1 MHRLNGEDNGFF
13 HMDLPNQPMTT
24 LSVATLRSE
33 VPLTLD
39 DVRAHIAERLD
50 ELPSYR
56 WRVLRVPG
64 ALHHPV
70 AYRDPDFDLDFHLR
84 EAWLPAPG
92 GDGELDALVCDLA
105 SKRLD
110 RRHPLWQVHLVHGL
124 ADGRQAFITRTH
136 HALLDGTA
144 ALFTF
149 GRLHSGPDHEVV
161 RPVEAAEWDGL
172 PAEASSPTGA
182 GASGAPRPWAPEVL
196 PRPSRLVF
204 DALRDQARDLRRVPG
219 LVKRSWTGFRAVDA
233 RAKASPVTV
242 PAPVRDTEACSLND
256 AFTARRAWTPVALPL
271 ADLKAVK
278 DAAGVSLNDVVLAVV
293 ASAFRGYL
301 IARDDLPSKPLT
313 CSVPVG
319 LDAPGAP
326 PRQTTNW
333 FGSLTT
339 SLCTDVEDP
348 WERLAAISEV
358 TSESKHRNELM
369 GEALL
374 PEWLDVIPPFVVE
387 RGVLGHNRGRQAN
400 RDQADV
406 NVLVSNLRGPS
417 QRWHLGPALVEDL
430 YLSGPPSN
438 GVGSNFLVWSYG
450 DRMLFGIR
458 SFADSLD
465 SPAELR
471 ARLTDALAE
480 LVALAADHAPQSAP
494 A

>member
-1 MHRLNGEDNGFF
+1 MHRLNGEDDGFF

-24 LSVATLRSE
+24 LSVATLRLPVDDLGDP
-33 VPLTLD
+33 VPLTLAD
-39 DVRAHIAERLD
+39 LRVHLESRLD
-50 ELPSYR
+50 QLPSFR

-70 AYRDPDFDLDFHLR
+70 AYRDPEFDIDFHLR
-84 EAWLPAPG
+84 EVTLPAPG
-92 GDGELDALVCDLA
+92 GPDELDALVCELA
-105 SKRLD
+105 STRLD

-124 ADGRQAFITRTH
+124 ADGRQALVTRTH

-149 GRLHSGPDHEVV
+149 GRIYTATDAEEVL
-161 RPVEAAEWDGL
+161 PVEATVPWE
-172 PAEASSPTGA
+172 PEA
-182 GASGAPRPWAPEVL
+182 L
-196 PRPSRLVF
+196 PRPSRLVW
-204 DALRDQARDLRRVPG
+204 DALRDQVRDARRLPG
-219 LVKRSWTGFRAVDA
+219 LVRRSWHGFKAVDE
-233 RAKASPVTV
+233 RQKGSPIEV
-242 PAPVRDTEACSLND
+242 PAPVSGTEACSLND

-271 ADLKAVK
+271 AELKEVK
-278 DAAGVSLNDVVLAVV
+278 DVSGVSLNDVVLAVV

-301 IARDDLPSKPLT
+301 IARDDLPTKPLT

-319 LDAPGAP
+319 LDAPDAP

-339 SLCTDVEDP
+339 SLRTDVEDP
-348 WERLAAISEV
+348 WERMLAISEV
-358 TSESKHRNELM
+358 TREAKVRNDLL
-369 GEALL
+369 GDSLL
-374 PEWLDVIPPFVVE
+374 PEWLDVIPPFVTE
-387 RGVLGHNRGRQAN
+387 RGVLGHNRGRQRN

-406 NVLVSNLRGPS
+406 NVLVSNLRGPRE
-417 QRWHLGPALVEDL
+417 RWHLGPALVEDL

-465 SPAELR
+465 APAELR
-471 ARLTDALAE
+471 ARLEDALAE
-480 LVALAADHAPQSAP
+480 LLSLARSRTAAGAAAP

>member
-1 MHRLNGEDNGFF
+1 MRRLNGEDDGFF
-13 HMDLPNQPMTT
+13 HMDLPNQPMTSM
-24 LSVATLRSE
+24 SVATLRLPEGPDGSP
-33 VPLTLD
+33 VPLTLA
-39 DVRAHIAERLD
+39 DVRAHMVARLD

-70 AYRDPDFDLDFHLR
+70 AYRDPDFDIDFHLR
-84 EAWLPAPG
+84 EVTLPAPG
-92 GDGELDALVCDLA
+92 GPAELDALVCDLA
-105 SKRLD
+105 SRRLD

-149 GRLHSGPDHEVV
+149 GRIHSPDDHQV
-161 RPVEAAEWDGL
+161 
-172 PAEASSPTGA
+172 
-182 GASGAPRPWAPEVL
+182 VL
-196 PRPSRLVF
+196 PTEAGPVPWTPEELPGPARLVGE
-204 DALRDQARDLRRVPG
+204 ALRDQLRDLRRVPQ
-219 LVKRSWTGFRAVDA
+219 LVRRSWHGFRAVGA
-233 RAKASPVTV
+233 REKASMVDV
-242 PAPVRDTEACSLND
+242 PAPVRDTEACTLND

-271 ADLKAVK
+271 ASIKEVK

-301 IARDDLPSKPLT
+301 VARDDLPARPLT

-339 SLCTDVEDP
+339 SLRTDLEDP
-348 WERLAAISEV
+348 WARMLAISEV
-358 TSESKHRNELM
+358 TREAKVRTTLLGES
-369 GEALL
+369 LL
-374 PEWLDVIPPFVVE
+374 PEWLDVIPPFVAE
-387 RGVLGHNRGRQAN
+387 RGVLGHDRGRQRN

-417 QRWHLGPALVEDL
+417 ERWHLGPTLVEDL

-438 GVGSNFLVWSYG
+438 GVGSNLLVWSYG
-450 DRMLFGIR
+450 DRLLFGIR

-471 ARLTDALAE
+471 ARLEDALAE
-480 LVALAADHAPQSAP
+480 LLAEARSQAAALTST
-494 A
+494 